1 MSQPSMANRQS
12 LDFSK
17 TQRVVLLIDLD
28 PILTLQNPSPYFSSI
43 ISAANRLLRFPP
55 LAATLSAF
63 KLFFSSLSPLRCAA
77 ALPRDL
83 STHSLSFNL
92 PQETLESLS
101 TTLNC
106 ISSSDLPNSACCPRA
121 SNAASS
127 LLQLVHDYAWESEQ
141 YKLSGDGEFLD
152 GGFVKIHSNLVLL
165 FSPIGQSVN
174 SLVDYLELREFN
186 GAFCAVREAFSARD
200 IHLCWVDVK
209 IEIDEKKN
217 ECGDNL
223 VTIRDGIRKIGWG
236 FCSSDFI
243 VLCSVLLPLGLIY
256 PQIGLSFD
264 FADFSGIRR
273 RKYSGELNLEILD
286 VKGKPLE
293 CKFCDLELVIL
304 KSLPCTIETDDIFNG
319 AESRDSHS
327 FFSRNAFWAQF
338 GEGTMK
344 LHVKSVHSYDV
355 QENTGGT
362 SDIILVREC
371 FQESQKNKKKN
382 GADLFSD
389 RVLEILHEEMGGLA
403 CRDQL
408 PTWQMFLSFLHMN
421 GYWAS
426 ISLSSS
432 KGDTLVGSLKPLAA
446 HLAVLHISDAGSLRG
461 RSGFDGASR
470 DFCIEEMI
478 DSNTCSGSQ
487 TDASTSGNC
496 KQYGDGKRK
505 RSQRHLYQEMTW
517 SSFRK
522 AAFEGSNF
530 DLFELYTARYLEKS
544 KKLKFL
550 KCWMKH
556 ISKVE
561 ESFLKL
567 LPGIKSMGE
576 TSGFNVL
583 PSKCSPVQE
592 EVVPVS
598 KVETQDAFLNILSKR
613 IRHGL
618 ESGMD
623 LQKLAERVVKFSIHW
638 LHKKHESEVNTEAQP
653 RESTSDDPKS
663 EDVVGK
669 LIKLL
674 LRSPTE
680 MKEVHQNPSSSLSS
694 EAIVREYELQIL
706 LRMEILRSDVAA
718 LIRESSKRKLLKQI
732 CSQLEIIQFL
742 VAGGIHGHISLYD
755 YVEHTITARYS
766 DKLEDVV
773 KDIYT
778 EMDLLPFGE
787 EDEAPSLLFNS
798 EDSSQSWRDKHDR
811 NDKGEANNLNHSVS
825 AEGESSQSLTSMHI
839 SLQESGIDDYARSLN
854 EARERREKAR
864 RFAPFVSRALDLQRV
879 WAPKQQPKAT
889 KCKYDPRPNK
899 SKRKDRHTRSYSV
912 VCETPMTGNKR
923 ACSGAGTHDLGSSSF
938 STVSKAL
945 FQDN

>member
-1 MSQPSMANRQS
+1 MANRQS

-28 PILTLQNPSPYFSSI
+28 PILTLQNPSPYFSAV

-83 STHSLSFNL
+83 STRSLSFNL
-92 PQETLESLS
+92 PQETLGSLS

-106 ISSSDLPNSACCPRA
+106 ISSSDPPNSACCPRA

-141 YKLSGDGEFLD
+141 DKLAGGGEFPD
-152 GGFVKIHSNLVLL
+152 GGFVKIPSNLVVL

-174 SLVDYLELREFN
+174 SLVDYLEVREFN
-186 GAFCAVREAFSARD
+186 DAFCAVREAFSVRD
-200 IHLCWVDVK
+200 IHLSWVDVK
-209 IEIDEKKN
+209 IETDEIDEKKYG
-217 ECGDNL
+217 CGENL

-264 FADFSGIRR
+264 FADFGGIRR

-304 KSLPCTIETDDIFNG
+304 KSLSCTIETDDIFNG

-344 LHVKSVHSYDV
+344 IHVKSVHSYNV
-355 QENTGGT
+355 QENTGGM
-362 SDIILVREC
+362 SDIILVSEC
-371 FQESQKNKKKN
+371 FQESQKEKKKS
-382 GADLFSD
+382 GADLFAD
-389 RVLEILHEEMGGLA
+389 RVLEILHEEMGGLT

-432 KGDTLVGSLKPLAA
+432 KGDMLVGRLKPLTA

-461 RSGFDGASR
+461 RSGFNGANR

-517 SSFRK
+517 SSFRE

-556 ISKVE
+556 INKVE
-561 ESFLKL
+561 ESFLKI
-567 LPGIKSMGE
+567 LPVINSMGE

-623 LQKLAERVVKFSIHW
+623 LQKLAERVVEFSIHW
-638 LHKKHESEVNTEAQP
+638 LHKKSETEVNAEAQQCAA
-653 RESTSDDPKS
+653 TSDDLNS

-674 LRSPTE
+674 LRSPKE

-706 LRMEILRSDVAA
+706 LRMEILRSDVEA
-718 LIRESSKRKLLKQI
+718 LMRESSKKKLLKQI

-755 YVEHTITARYS
+755 YVERTIRARYS

-773 KDIYT
+773 KDIYA

-825 AEGESSQSLTSMHI
+825 AEGESSQPLTSMHT
-839 SLQESGIDDYARSLN
+839 SLQESGIDDYTRSLN

-864 RFAPFVSRALDLQRV
+864 RSAPFVSKALDLQRV
-879 WAPKQQPKAT
+879 WAPKQQPKVT
-889 KCKYDPRPNK
+889 KCKYDPRPSK
-899 SKRKDRHTRSYSV
+899 SKRKDKHTRSYSV

-923 ACSGAGTHDLGSSSF
+923 VCSGAGTHDLGSSSF

>member
-1 MSQPSMANRQS
+1 MVPADRQP

-28 PILTLQNPSPYFSSI
+28 PILTLQNPSPYFSAV

-92 PQETLESLS
+92 PPETLDFLS

-106 ISSSDLPNSACCPRA
+106 ISSTDPPNSACRPRA

-127 LLQLVHDYAWESEQ
+127 LLQLVHYAWESEQ
-141 YKLSGDGEFLD
+141 DKLSGEGEFPD
-152 GGFVKIHSNLVLL
+152 GGFVKIPSNLVVL
-165 FSPIGQSVN
+165 FSPIAQSVH
-174 SLVDYLELREFN
+174 SLVDYLEMREFN
-186 GAFCAVREAFSARD
+186 DAFCVVREAFSVRD

-209 IEIDEKKN
+209 IDIDEIDEKKN
-217 ECGDNL
+217 GCGDKL
-223 VTIRDGIRKIGWG
+223 VAIRDGIRKIGWG
-236 FCSSDFI
+236 FCSSDYI
-243 VLCSVLLPLGLIY
+243 ILCSVLLPLGLIY

-264 FADFSGIRR
+264 FVDFGGIRR

-286 VKGKPLE
+286 VQGKPLE

-327 FFSRNAFWAQF
+327 FFGRNAFWTQF

-344 LHVKSVHSYDV
+344 LHVKSVHSYNV

-371 FQESQKNKKKN
+371 FQESQKNKKKS

-389 RVLEILHEEMGGLA
+389 RVLEILHEEMGGWT

-432 KGDTLVGSLKPLAA
+432 KGDTLVGSLKPLTA
-446 HLAVLHISDAGSLRG
+446 HLAVLHISDAGFLRG
-461 RSGFDGASR
+461 RSGFDGANP

-522 AAFEGSNF
+522 AAFEGSSF

-556 ISKVE
+556 ISRVE
-561 ESFLKL
+561 ETFLKI

-583 PSKCSPVQE
+583 PSKSSPVQE
-592 EVVPVS
+592 EVVPVP
-598 KVETQDAFLNILSKR
+598 KVETRDAFLNILSKR

-638 LHKKHESEVNTEAQP
+638 LHKKRESEVNIEAQQGAA
-653 RESTSDDPKS
+653 TSDDPNS

-674 LRSPTE
+674 LRSPKE
-680 MKEVHQNPSSSLSS
+680 MKEVQHDPSSSLSS

-718 LIRESSKRKLLKQI
+718 LMRESSKKKLLKQI

-755 YVEHTITARYS
+755 YVEHTIRARYS

-773 KDIYT
+773 KDIYA

-811 NDKGEANNLNHSVS
+811 NDKAEANNLNHSVS
-825 AEGESSQSLTSMHI
+825 AEGESSQHLTSMHT
-839 SLQESGIDDYARSLN
+839 SLQESGIDDYTRSLN
-854 EARERREKAR
+854 EARERRERAR
-864 RFAPFVSRALDLQRV
+864 RFAPFVNNVLDHQRV
-879 WAPKQQPKAT
+879 WAPKQQSKAM
-889 KCKYDPRPNK
+889 KCKYDPRPSK
-899 SKRKDRHTRSYSV
+899 SKRKDKHTRSCSV